1 MKLKT
6 TTKKTALL
14 LSYYWPPSGGSGV
27 QRWMYFAKYLQR
39 LNWDI
44 TVVTVD
50 PKLASYPVVDYS
62 LVRQVDTIKTYTTKT
77 REPFWLYR
85 KLSGRSKQNLPQGE
99 INTKG
104 IFNKI
109 YAFIRGN
116 FFIPDARIGW
126 NKFAFKK
133 ATEILTENSISYLIT
148 TGPPHSTHLIGL
160 ELSKKFDLKWLSD
173 FRDPWGTLFY
183 NKRLFRT
190 IWAKKRDA
198 NFERKVLNGADAI
211 VTTVGGKL
219 HKELNAV
226 VEKEQT
232 FISIPNGYDHQLM
245 RDSKTTISAT
255 FQIVYSGLL
264 THNQDFISI
273 IKVLEMIQSKH
284 PNEIQLTLAGNIK
297 PSIIRLFKRRL
308 KSVEVRYLGYLEHH
322 KAISIIKGANLLLVF
337 SFKESHKQMIS
348 GKLLECLA
356 SGVPVLFVGDPA
368 SEITHLIQQSPES
381 RVFRNDNY
389 LGIQKHILYIFDA
402 WKNKR
407 PIKSH
412 FKEIHNYSRVVL
424 TDQLEKTLLSI

>member
-1 MKLKT
+1 MKPKA
-6 TTKKTALL
+6 KKTVLL

-39 LNWDI
+39 LDWDI
-44 TVVTVD
+44 TVITVD

-62 LVRQVDTIKTYTTKT
+62 LVRHVDTIKTYKTKT

-85 KLSGRSKQNLPQGE
+85 KISGRSKQNLPQGE

-133 ATEILTENSISYLIT
+133 ATEILKEESFSYLIT

-160 ELSKKFDLKWLSD
+160 ELSEKFNLKWISD
-173 FRDPWGTLFY
+173 FRDPWKLFY
-183 NKRLFRT
+183 NKKLFRT
-190 IWAKKRDA
+190 IWAKKRDS
-198 NFERKVLNGADAI
+198 NLERKVLNGADAVI
-211 VTTVGGKL
+211 TTVGGKL
-219 HKELNAV
+219 HKELDAV
-226 VEKEQT
+226 VEKKQK
-232 FISIPNGYDHQLM
+232 FVSIPNGYDHQLM
-245 RDSKTTISAT
+245 RDSKAILSTK
-255 FQIVYSGLL
+255 FQIVYCGLL
-264 THNQDFISI
+264 THNQDFMSI

-284 PNEIQLTLAGNIK
+284 PYEIQLTLAGSIK
-297 PSIIRLFKRRL
+297 PNIIKIFKRRL

-322 KAISIIKGANLLLVF
+322 KVISLIKGANLLLVF
-337 SFKESHKQMIS
+337 PFRESHKQMIS

-356 SGVPVLFVGDPA
+356 SGVPVIFLGKPTSVA
-368 SEITHLIQQSPES
+368 TRLIQQSPES
-381 RVFRNDNY
+381 YVFKSNNY
-389 LGIQKHILYIFDA
+389 LAIQKHILYIFGA
-402 WKNKR
+402 WKSNK

-412 FKEIHNYSRVVL
+412 FKEILNYSRVVL
-424 TDQLEKTLLSI
+424 TDELEKTLLSI